1 MRPRALFFWKGRFRM
16 DPVRVQRVTARMKE
30 AGLEQILVTATTSLF
45 YLTGHWVEPHER
57 MIALWLTA
65 DGRAALFGNEIFG
78 LTSAPDLPFVSHKD
92 GEDPVAG
99 LAGAV
104 RPGKL
109 GIDKFWYSKFLIGL
123 MARRPDVT
131 PLEGSFPVDLCRM
144 TKDGAERD
152 AMRRASAQ
160 NDQVV
165 AAAIGA
171 VHAGV
176 RENEL
181 AALVNREFLSRGAD
195 CEGTQLV
202 CFGPNGA
209 DPHHSGD
216 STVLK
221 PGDSIIFDIFTPI
234 SRYWCDMTRTVFYKT
249 VSDRQRRVYELVRMA
264 NAAAEAAV
272 RPGVPLSEL
281 DGIARGIIADG
292 GFGPCFTHRLG
303 HGCGIDC
310 HEPPDVSGA
319 SEAVCRPGMVFS
331 VEPGIYLPG
340 EFGVRIEDL
349 VMVTEDGCEVLNQYP
364 KELQVIGD

>member
-1 MRPRALFFWKGRFRM
+1 M
-16 DPVRVQRVTARMKE
+16 DSVRVQRVTSRMKE

-65 DGRAALFGNEIFG
+65 DGKAALFGNEIFG

-92 GEDPVAG
+92 GEDPVAA
-99 LAGAV
+99 LARAV
-104 RPGKL
+104 HPGKL

-123 MARRPDVT
+123 MAHRPDVT

-144 TKDGAERD
+144 TKDDAERA
-152 AMRRASAQ
+152 AMRHASAM

-171 VHAGV
+171 VRAGV

-181 AALVNREFLSRGAD
+181 AALVNREFLARGAD

-216 STVLK
+216 ATVLK

-249 VSDRQRRVYELVRMA
+249 VSDRQRQVYELVRQA

-281 DGIARGIIADG
+281 DGIARGIISDG

-349 VMVTEDGCEVLNQYP
+349 VMVTDDGCEVLNHYP
-364 KELQVIGD
+364 KDLRVIED